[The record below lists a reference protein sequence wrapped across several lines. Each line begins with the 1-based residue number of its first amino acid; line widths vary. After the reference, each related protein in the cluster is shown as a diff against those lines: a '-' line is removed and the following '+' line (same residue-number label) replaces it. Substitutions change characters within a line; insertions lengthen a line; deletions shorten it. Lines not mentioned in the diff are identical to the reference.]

1 VSECDL
7 EASIMRIPWHTG
19 SGCAIT
25 NVFTGREVASL
36 KLLCVYLLG
45 EIEGNYELMSSLL
58 VYTVRVANSSPPA
71 DMARAFCNESLG
83 VQICVHII
91 LWTTVLDSLICHVL
105 MLLKIHRIV

>member
-1 VSECDL
+1 MSECDL